1 MFSFDSFAL
10 SSQTIIQQIF
20 SVTMTYYFKIN
31 CLKFSSV
38 AFFLLFFQVSF
49 PQSNFSE
56 IEDIISQ
63 KQKILGDEVVTMVAN
78 KDTIIYQKSLKIFT
92 AKSQA
97 QIGAASQWLTAALIM
112 VLVDEGKLSLDT
124 KVSQY
129 LPEFVKYGK
138 NYITIQH
145 CLSHFTGIQ
154 SEPGSK
160 ALKIF
165 DKKKFA
171 SLDELAASFAAKEI
185 QTNPGTEFNY
195 SSIGPV
201 IAGRVAEIVTKK
213 RFDLL
218 IQQKLLRPLAMRQTT
233 FSTLDASAI
242 NPTTGARSTANDF
255 IHFLTM
261 LLNKG
266 TYKGVKVLSE
276 ASVKTLCTIQT
287 EGGLLKGAPEQ
298 VKGFDYAMGAWAPEV
313 NGNKEATLLVG
324 PSFGGTLPVVDFCRG
339 YAFLLLLKEETDN
352 AKGNVYAAVKEVL
365 DNRFKN
371 KCQ

>member
-1 MFSFDSFAL
+1 
-10 SSQTIIQQIF
+10 
-20 SVTMTYYFKIN
+20 MTYYFKIN
-31 CLKFSSV
+31 CLKFSSIT
-38 AFFLLFFQVSF
+38 FFLLIFQASF
-49 PQSNFSE
+49 AQSNLSE
-56 IEDIISQ
+56 LEDIISQ
-63 KQKILGDEVVTMVAN
+63 KQKILGEEVVTMVAN
-78 KDTIIYQKSLKIFT
+78 KDTIIYQKSPKLFT
-92 AKSQA
+92 AKTQVE
-97 QIGAASQWLTAALIM
+97 IGAASQWLTAALIM
-112 VLVDEGKLSLDT
+112 VLVEEGKLSLDT

-129 LPEFVKYGK
+129 LPEFAKYGK
-138 NYITIQH
+138 NYITLKH

-154 SEPGSK
+154 AEGGSK

-171 SLDELAASFAAKEI
+171 SLDELANSFAAKEI

-195 SSIGPV
+195 SIIGPV

-233 FSTLDASAI
+233 FSTLDASAV
-242 NPTTGARSTANDF
+242 NPTTGARSTANDY

-266 TYKGVKVLSE
+266 NYKGVKVLSE
-276 ASVKTLCTIQT
+276 ASVKELCTVQT
-287 EGGLLKGAPEQ
+287 AGGLLKGAPAQ
-298 VKGFDYAMGAWAPEV
+298 VKSFDYAMGAWTSE
-313 NGNKEATLLVG
+313 GNNKKEATLLVG
-324 PSFGGTLPVVDFCRG
+324 PSFGGTLPMVDLCRG

-352 AKGNVYAAVKEVL
+352 AKADVYAEVKEVL
-365 DNRFKN
+365 DNRFKT